1 MERKMRFGENLGKEL
16 KSNGIS
22 QMELAK
28 KLNTTQATIS
38 RWVGGL
44 NEPDF
49 TTLFLLC
56 DIFDCSPNELLGWDD

>member
-1 MERKMRFGENLGKEL
+1 MKFSENLGKEL

-22 QMELAK
+22 QTELAK

-49 TTLFLLC
+49 ETLFLLC
-56 DIFDCSPNELLGWDD
+56 EIFDCSPNELLGCDD